1 MATDPRTAPSDRPL
15 DRLVAD
21 FVADELAASPTTAT
35 LLGVRGYDHLLPD
48 LSAAAVV
55 RQHQADDRWAARFGE
70 LADDDL
76 TADEQIDRDLALAE
90 LRGRAVMRDWRR
102 PERDPD
108 LYGGAGLSGVF
119 GLFLHRPLPPDE
131 LATAVAARLNGIGDL
146 LAAGRAQLDPELA
159 SALLVRRSVAQAR
172 GGVAYCRDTVPTL
185 LPGVPAVAEAAASAT
200 RAYEQWADFLTEL
213 ADRATGGFAIGG
225 ERYSALLRQKE
236 GLGYGAE
243 GLRERGRAAHA
254 ELVEKITM
262 RTRELAGHDDW
273 RGYLRELDAN
283 APATPA
289 AMLAG
294 YRAATERARRFSY
307 EAGIVTEPPGERCA
321 VEPAEE
327 FQRATLAVAFYFP
340 PPPFAPL
347 ADDGRVGH
355 FFVPFPPST
364 ATPEAALDR
373 LRGNSY
379 SAMPAVA
386 VHEAYPGHHWHL
398 SHLAATNTRPLRGL
412 LRTPYFVEGWALYAE
427 QALADAGYFTDP
439 AAALRQLDFRLF
451 RAARIVTDVS
461 LHLGDWSVDEAVE
474 YLSTEASLTPDV
486 ARAEVARYC
495 AWPTQ
500 ASSYLTG
507 ALEIARLRDRW
518 VAADRGSLREFH
530 DTVAGT
536 GGLPIA
542 LAERA
547 VFGEAE

>member
-1 MATDPRTAPSDRPL
+1 MPADPRIAPSDRPL

-21 FVADELAASPTTAT
+21 FVADELAASPTSAT
-35 LLGVRGYDHLLPD
+35 LLGVRGYDDLLPD
-48 LSAAAVV
+48 LSAAAVSRREMAEDV
-55 RQHQADDRWAARFGE
+55 WASRFGG
-70 LADDDL
+70 LPDDDL

-102 PERDPD
+102 PERDAD

-131 LATAVAARLNGIGDL
+131 LAAAVAARLNAIGDL

-159 SALLVRRSVAQAR
+159 SPLLVRRSVAQAR

-185 LPGVPAVAEAAASAT
+185 LPGVPVVAEAAAAAAH
-200 RAYEQWADFLTEL
+200 AYEEWADFLVDL

-243 GLRERGRAAHA
+243 GLRERGRAAHT
-254 ELVEKITM
+254 ELVEKIKAS
-262 RTRELAGHDDW
+262 TRALVGHDDW

-283 APATPA
+283 APATPE

-294 YRAATERARRFSY
+294 YREATERARRFSY
-307 EAGIVTEPPGERCA
+307 EADIVTEPQGERCA

-347 ADDGRVGH
+347 AGGERIGH
-355 FFVPFPPST
+355 FFVPYPPST
-364 ATPEAALDR
+364 ASSEATQDR

-398 SHLAATNTRPLRGL
+398 SHVAATNTRPLRGL

-427 QALADAGYFTDP
+427 QTLADAGYFTDP
-439 AAALRQLDFRLF
+439 GAALRQIDFRLF

-461 LHLGDWSVDEAVE
+461 LHLGEWSVDEAVE
-474 YLSTEASLTPDV
+474 YMSTEASLTPDV

-507 ALEIARLRDRW
+507 ALEIARMRDQW
-518 VAADRGSLREFH
+518 IATGRGSLREFH
-530 DTVAGT
+530 DTLAGT

-547 VFGEAE
+547 VFA